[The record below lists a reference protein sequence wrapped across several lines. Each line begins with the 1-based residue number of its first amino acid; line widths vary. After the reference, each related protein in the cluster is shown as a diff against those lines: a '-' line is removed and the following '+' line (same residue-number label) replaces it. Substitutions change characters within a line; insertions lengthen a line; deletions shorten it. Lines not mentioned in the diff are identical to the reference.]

1 MEKQNDFLYEGEVF
15 SKRNSENGGFLKQ
28 RDRTKGILCCTEE
41 NVDRCVL
48 ECAKWISCA
57 SNQRY
62 MISLFLIVRMV
73 NIDSLLCIRTS
84 NVA

>member
-1 MEKQNDFLYEGEVF
+1 MVF
-15 SKRNSENGGFLKQ
+15 CMGGRCLVNEIVKMVALKQ

-48 ECAKWISCA
+48 ECAKLISCA